1 MLISLSEKQ
10 IGMLL
15 PAFLHIDKQSNISA
29 MGPSISRH
37 LPHVRI
43 GMPCDEAFRIVN
55 FDTAKFFNEGHDVK
69 PVSMIARDG
78 DIQLNGAAIFHEAG
92 CLLAVRFAVSE
103 EMFADST
110 MDLRD
115 FGHADPVILS
125 TMLIVLQRAML
136 EESQA
141 NAIELANERQRS
153 TDLLERT
160 SRVAGYMAH
169 DFNNLLSIIRLNTD
183 RLSRQFGKD
192 AKIGKLA
199 KIIQEM
205 ASRGSDITQSLM
217 SLSLQRT
224 DARQP
229 VSLDDMIT
237 ENLGI
242 LDSVVGANITLKL
255 HIDADGRQ
263 TVVSYNDLLNALI
276 NLLINAR
283 EAMPLG
289 GQIDLSTSLG
299 GACSNSNG
307 VAHGAAPATHIV
319 IRIADTGI
327 GMSPAL
333 LARAFEP
340 QFSSKPNG
348 TGLGLASVRN
358 FAVEM
363 GGDIRLE
370 SVQGKGTTAYLHL
383 PLAGQ
388 VAPMLGTGVGTA
400 TATAQTSAP
409 NVAGKQKILLVE
421 DEPYALEALVEMLE
435 AEGYAVTP
443 CASGEEALVALTQD
457 VYDVLLTD
465 VVMPGQNGT
474 EVARHACIVHPSIKV
489 ILMSGYV
496 PDSASFQ
503 PGWIFLHKPME
514 SEKLLELISA

>member
-10 IGMLL
+10 IGALL
-15 PAFLHIDKQSNISA
+15 PAFLHIDTQLNISA
-29 MGPSISRH
+29 IGPGISRH

-43 GMPCDEAFRIVN
+43 GMPCDEAFHILN
-55 FDTAKFFNEGHDVK
+55 FDTAKFFHEGRDVQ
-69 PVSMIARDG
+69 PVSLIARDG
-78 DIQLNGAAIFHEAG
+78 DIQLNGAAIFHEGG

-103 EMFADST
+103 EMFVDST

-141 NAIELANERQRS
+141 TAIELAHERQRS
-153 TDLLERT
+153 ADLLERT
-160 SRVAGYMAH
+160 SRLAGYMAH

-183 RLSRQFGKD
+183 RLARQFGKD

-199 KIIQEM
+199 NIIQEM

-217 SLSLQRT
+217 TLSLQRT
-224 DARQP
+224 DTRQP
-229 VSLDDMIT
+229 LCIDAVIND
-237 ENLGI
+237 NYGI
-242 LDSVVGANITLKL
+242 LDSVLGPNISLNLKL
-255 HIDADGRQ
+255 DADGRK

-283 EAMPLG
+283 QAMPLG
-289 GQIDLSTSLG
+289 GQIDVSTSVQAG
-299 GACSNSNG
+299 PIHSDGA
-307 VAHGAAPATHIV
+307 AHGAALTPHIV
-319 IRIADTGI
+319 IRIADTGA

-348 TGLGLASVRN
+348 TGLGLASVRH
-358 FAVEM
+358 FAIET
-363 GGDIRLE
+363 GGDVWLE
-370 SVQGKGTTAYLHL
+370 SIEGKGTTAYLRL
-383 PLAGQ
+383 PIAGQ
-388 VAPMLGTGVGTA
+388 VAPVLGADIGA
-400 TATAQTSAP
+400 MPKNAP

-435 AEGYAVTP
+435 AEGYAVTAF
-443 CASGEEALVALTQD
+443 ASGEEALVALAQEA
-457 VYDVLLTD
+457 YDILLTD

-474 EVARHACIVHPSIKV
+474 EVAHHASVVQPSIKI
-489 ILMSGYV
+489 ILMSGYM
-496 PDSASFQ
+496 PDSAALQ
-503 PGWIFLHKPME
+503 PGWLFLHKPLE
-514 SEKLLELISA
+514 SAKLLQLISA